1 MANAM
6 PTDCFSGYYKCPEGY
21 LRLESQRDLNGRKG
35 YFRFGNEAICYGALH
50 GQEPAE
56 HPDER
61 LQDAKEWVEFE
72 DGAVCLPFDPLGVI
86 ENLRSEAY
94 VNRPPREAFSVVA
107 ALYYL
112 IRPCLPVGVRKHLQ
126 RSRLRGWEKLS
137 FPSWPV
143 DHSVENLLEE
153 LLLLALRAE
162 GVGRIPFIWFWPEGH
177 PSCAIMTHDVEEA
190 KGRDF
195 CHTLMDMDDSFEV
208 KSSFQV
214 VPERRYTV
222 TPEFLESIRQRGFE
236 VVVHDLNHDGR
247 LYKNHKQ
254 FLERAERINAY
265 GKLYR
270 ADGFRAGVL
279 YRNQQWYDALKFS
292 YDMSVPNSARLDPQ
306 RGGCC
311 TVMPYFIG
319 NLLEIPVTMMQDY
332 TLFNILNRYSI
343 DIWRE
348 QTKIVMAKHGL
359 MSFIIHPDFIIG
371 SQERKV
377 YEALLQYLVTLR
389 RDHRV
394 WITTS
399 GEVNR
404 WWRQRAGMTL
414 VEGRSGWEIEGLGK
428 ERARLAY
435 AREQDG
441 RLVFSLEDRASVGA
455 AQQRS
460 FQ

>member
-1 MANAM
+1 MTNTK
-6 PTDCFSGYYKCPEGY
+6 PIDCFAGYYRCPEGY
-21 LRLESQRDLNGRKG
+21 LVVESRRALNGRKG
-35 YFRFGNEAICYGALH
+35 YFRFGGEATCYGALN
-50 GQEPAE
+50 GEDPAKTPGE
-56 HPDER
+56 T
-61 LQDAKEWVEFE
+61 LYDARDRVEFE
-72 DGAVCLPFDPLGVI
+72 NGVVCLPFDPLEVI
-86 ENLRSEAY
+86 ENLRTEAY
-94 VNRPPREAFSVVA
+94 TNQSHPEAFSLVA

-126 RSRLRGWEKLS
+126 RSRLRGWEQLS

-143 DHSVENLLEE
+143 DHSVESLLEQ
-153 LLLLALRAE
+153 LLLLALKAA
-162 GVGRIPFIWFWPEGH
+162 GVERMPFIWFWPEGH
-177 PSCAIMTHDVEEA
+177 SSCAIMTHDVEEA

-195 CHTLMDMDDSFEV
+195 CDILMDIDDSFGL

-214 VPERRYTV
+214 VPEKRYTV
-222 TPEFLESIRQRGFE
+222 TPEFLESIRQRQFE
-236 VVVHDLNHDGR
+236 VAVHDLNHDGR
-247 LYKNHKQ
+247 LYKNYEQ
-254 FLERAERINAY
+254 FLQRAEKINAY
-265 GKLYR
+265 GTQYK

-311 TVMPYFIG
+311 TVMPYFVG

-343 DIWRE
+343 DVWRE

-371 SQERKV
+371 LRERKV
-377 YEALLQYLVTLR
+377 YESLLEYLAGLR
-389 RDHRV
+389 QDHGV
-394 WITTS
+394 WITTP

-404 WWRQRAGMTL
+404 WWRQRARMML

-428 ERARLAY
+428 ERARVAY
-435 AREQDG
+435 ASEQGG
-441 RLVFSLEDRASVGA
+441 RLMLALEDRAPVSA
-455 AQQRS
+455 AKKEAT
-460 FQ
+460 